1 MRFRK
6 SVKICP
12 GVRVNFSKSG
22 VSTSVGG
29 RGGSITV
36 GKKGTYV
43 NYGIP
48 GTGIYNREKIS
59 RSAAKGNSNSF
70 NIAQDRLNENMIDEF
85 DINIV
90 YAEDGSIS
98 FFQND
103 IQIEDKK
110 IIRQIKNSNEFKYK
124 LQELNEERTNQYNK
138 ITEGYT
144 DIQRSSCLVY
154 SNIED
159 LYNSIKQ
166 DVYEP
171 KSFSEILP
179 TDDELKKK
187 AQKSIKRKL
196 FGNKKRIEEYIVN
209 YKKDYIDRK
218 SKFLKEEQE
227 REIHFNKMYED
238 EYNEKKKNIKIFGE
252 EGVEETSARIDE
264 WLRSIT
270 FPFEFNVEYEVKED
284 VIFIDLDLP
293 EIEDIPLMTTQKM
306 SSGVIKIKEK
316 SKKQIYQ
323 DYSDC
328 VYGLSIYFASNFFNI
343 ALAYNDIVLSAYTQ
357 RRDSSGRIKDE
368 YILSVKF
375 DRLGFS
381 NLDYNVNAKENCMK
395 FPNACLQNMNLSF
408 KEIKPFN

>member
-22 VSTSVGG
+22 VSTSFGG
-29 RGGSITV
+29 RGGSVTV

-59 RSAAKGNSNSF
+59 KSDYKSNSNLC
-70 NIAQDRLNENMIDEF
+70 NRAQDRKNQNIIDEF
-85 DINIV
+85 DIKII

-103 IQIEDKK
+103 IEIEDKR
-110 IIRQIKNSNEFKYK
+110 IIRQIKNSNEFKCK

-144 DIQRSSCLVY
+144 DIQKGSCIVY

-159 LYNSIKQ
+159 LHNSIKQ

-264 WLRSIT
+264 WLRTIT

>member
-1 MRFRK
+1 M
-6 SVKICP
+6 VI
-12 GVRVNFSKSG
+12 
-22 VSTSVGG
+22 
-29 RGGSITV
+29 
-36 GKKGTYV
+36 
-43 NYGIP
+43 
-48 GTGIYNREKIS
+48 
-59 RSAAKGNSNSF
+59 
-70 NIAQDRLNENMIDEF
+70 
-85 DINIV
+85 
-90 YAEDGSIS
+90 
-98 FFQND
+98 
-103 IQIEDKK
+103 
-110 IIRQIKNSNEFKYK
+110 
-124 LQELNEERTNQYNK
+124 
-138 ITEGYT
+138 
-144 DIQRSSCLVY
+144 
-154 SNIED
+154 
-159 LYNSIKQ
+159 
-166 DVYEP
+166 
-171 KSFSEILP
+171 
-179 TDDELKKK
+179 
-187 AQKSIKRKL
+187 
-196 FGNKKRIEEYIVN
+196 KKRIEEYIVN

-264 WLRSIT
+264 WLRLIT

-375 DRLGFS
+375 DRPGFS

>member
-1 MRFRK
+1 
-6 SVKICP
+6 
-12 GVRVNFSKSG
+12 
-22 VSTSVGG
+22 
-29 RGGSITV
+29 
-36 GKKGTYV
+36 
-43 NYGIP
+43 
-48 GTGIYNREKIS
+48 
-59 RSAAKGNSNSF
+59 
-70 NIAQDRLNENMIDEF
+70 MIDEF